1 MFKNELSLRKEES
14 HPSSKRLSDLI
25 NSMRKL
31 FDKRGLGFV
40 DKATTQSSDKKNFV
54 KPCEGVLPKKTL
66 SKLKLHCTHYTKIG
80 HTIDRCYAMMFK
92 SFQQKLTNL
101 INESFTLRNQLLQ
114 GGKRVFKRDSNVP
127 YHSGFQGSTSNGMTK
142 IISVKQ
148 IYMKKNELNCLVV
161 HTTLRASE
169 SQS

>member
-1 MFKNELSLRKEES
+1 MKLSLQVVVKQ
-14 HPSSKRLSDLI
+14 
-25 NSMRKL
+25 
-31 FDKRGLGFV
+31 FF
-40 DKATTQSSDKKNFV
+40 A
-54 KPCEGVLPKKTL
+54 KPCEGVLLKKTL

-80 HTIDRCYAMMFK
+80 HTVDICYARMFK
-92 SFQQKLTNL
+92 SFQKKLTNL